1 MQLALR
7 DFLRRN
13 IYSRRKILRK
23 YIYNVKNMKE
33 NIYNLSNG
41 KEKKKKFNIE
51 LGQSKTFPYPNIYF
65 HLSE

>member
-1 MQLALR
+1 
-7 DFLRRN
+7 
-13 IYSRRKILRK
+13 
-23 YIYNVKNMKE
+23 MKE

-65 HLSE
+65 HPSEWQIYTFSIKRSLYQLLALETNYCTKS

>member
-1 MQLALR
+1 
-7 DFLRRN
+7 
-13 IYSRRKILRK
+13 
-23 YIYNVKNMKE
+23 MKE